1 MRIFL
6 LCRFLWNTYYLMNI
20 FFPKEHNNETRF
32 SLTGETAEKFLKK
45 DINLYIEK
53 TIQIQDAK
61 LKNLIENKSGEA
73 VERDQGLDSANII
86 CSLNKLEL
94 EDIAKI
100 KPETLVI
107 SFLDPFNENQLIE
120 ELKNKSISS
129 ISMELIP
136 RTTRA
141 QKMDALS
148 SQANLAG
155 YSAVIIASDLLEK
168 ALPMMMTAAGTISP
182 SKVFVVGV
190 GVAGLQA
197 IATAKRLGAR
207 VEAFDTRPV
216 VEDQVKSLGARF
228 VKIDL
233 GDTEETNQGYAKAL
247 TEEQIQKQQE
257 GMKKICASSDIVITT
272 AQVFGRPAPKIIT
285 SEMVEAMQP
294 GSVIVDM
301 AVSSG
306 GNVEGSK
313 NGETVE
319 INGVKI
325 IGNENLPGE
334 VPTHSSQVYA
344 NNVFN
349 LIDEFWNDDDASFN
363 FDLEDEILSNCLV
376 THQGNYINS
385 SVKERNK

>member
-1 MRIFL
+1 
-6 LCRFLWNTYYLMNI
+6 MNI

-53 TIQIQDAK
+53 TIQVQDTK
-61 LKNLIENKSGEA
+61 LKNLIENKSIKA

-313 NGETVE
+313 IGEIVE

-349 LIDEFWNDDDASFN
+349 LIDEFWNDDEASFN
-363 FDLEDEILSNCLV
+363 FNLEDEILSNCLV
-376 THQGNYINS
+376 THQGDYINS

>member
-1 MRIFL
+1 
-6 LCRFLWNTYYLMNI
+6 MNI
-20 FFPKEHNNETRF
+20 FFPKEQDNETRF
-32 SLTGETAEKFLKK
+32 SLTGETAQKFLKK
-45 DINLYIEK
+45 NINLS
-53 TIQIQDAK
+53 IQENINPQDALLEK
-61 LKNLIENKSGEA
+61 LIEENSINIVSRE
-73 VERDQGLDSANII
+73 EGLKSANII
-86 CSLNKLEL
+86 CNLNKLSFD
-94 EDIAKI
+94 DIAKI
-100 KPETLVI
+100 NPDTLAI
-107 SFLDPFNENQLIE
+107 SFLDPFNEKQLIE
-120 ELKNKSISS
+120 EFRKKSISS

-155 YSAVIIASDLLEK
+155 YSAVIIASNLLEK

-228 VKIDL
+228 IKIDL
-233 GDTEETNQGYAKAL
+233 GETEETNQGYAKAL
-247 TEEQIQKQQE
+247 TEEQIKKQQD
-257 GMKKICASSDIVITT
+257 GMKKVCANSDIVITT

-285 SEMVEAMQP
+285 SEMVQAMQP

-306 GNVEGSK
+306 GNVEGSQM
-313 NGETVE
+313 GEIVDM
-319 INGVKI
+319 NGVKI
-325 IGNENLPGE
+325 IGNSNLPGE

-344 NNVFN
+344 NNIYN
-349 LIDEFWNDDDASFN
+349 LIDEFWDEETSTFKY
-363 FDLEDEILSNCLV
+363 DLNDEILANCLV
-376 THQGNYINS
+376 THQGNYINA
-385 SVKERNK
+385 SVKERNE

>member
-1 MRIFL
+1 
-6 LCRFLWNTYYLMNI
+6 MNI

-53 TIQIQDAK
+53 TIQVQDTK
-61 LKNLIENKSGEA
+61 LKTLIENKSIEA

-233 GDTEETNQGYAKAL
+233 GNTEETNQGYAKAL
-247 TEEQIQKQQE
+247 TEDQIQKQQE

-285 SEMVEAMQP
+285 SEMVKAMQP

>member
-1 MRIFL
+1 
-6 LCRFLWNTYYLMNI
+6 MNI
-20 FFPKEHNNETRF
+20 FFPKEHINEARF

-45 DINLYIEK
+45 NIDLYVEE
-53 TIQIQDAK
+53 TVQFQDAL
-61 LKNLIENKSGEA
+61 LKNLIETAKVKTIS
-73 VERDQGLDSANII
+73 RQQGLSSADII
-86 CSLNKLEL
+86 CSLNKLSID
-94 EDIAKI
+94 DISHI
-100 KPETLVI
+100 KQDTLVV
-107 SFLDPFNENQLIE
+107 SFLDPFNEVELIS

-129 ISMELIP
+129 ISMELVP

-155 YSAVIIASDLLEK
+155 YSAVIIASNYLEK

-207 VEAFDTRPV
+207 VEAFDTREE

-233 GDTEETNQGYAKAL
+233 GETEQTSQGYAKAL
-247 TEEQIQKQQE
+247 TADQIKKQQE
-257 GMKKICASSDIVITT
+257 GMKKVCSSSDIVITT

-285 SEMVEAMQP
+285 AEMVEAMHP
-294 GSVIVDM
+294 GSVVVDM

-313 NGETVE
+313 KGEIVD
-319 INGVKI
+319 IKGIKI
-325 IGNENLPGE
+325 IGNVNLPGE
-334 VPTHSSQVYA
+334 VPTHASQVYA
-344 NNVFN
+344 NNIYN
-349 LIDEFWNDDDASFN
+349 LIDEFYDEEIASFTYN
-363 FDLEDEILSNCLV
+363 LNDEILTNCIV
-376 THQGNYINS
+376 THKGEFINK
-385 SVKERNK
+385 SVKERNN

>member
-1 MRIFL
+1 
-6 LCRFLWNTYYLMNI
+6 MNI

-53 TIQIQDAK
+53 TIQVQDTK
-61 LKNLIENKSGEA
+61 LKNLIENKSIKA

-94 EDIAKI
+94 EDVAKI

-136 RTTRA
+136 RTTKA

-247 TEEQIQKQQE
+247 TEEQIKKQQE

-349 LIDEFWNDDDASFN
+349 LIDEFWNDDEASFN

-376 THQGNYINS
+376 THQGDYINS

>member
-1 MRIFL
+1 
-6 LCRFLWNTYYLMNI
+6 MNI

-53 TIQIQDAK
+53 TIQVQDTK
-61 LKNLIENKSGEA
+61 LKTLIENKSIEA

-306 GNVEGSK
+306 GNVEGSQ

-349 LIDEFWNDDDASFN
+349 LIDEFWNDDNASFN